1 MQYENAVGGI
11 VGAFEIAHHLLIVE
25 KVGVFK
31 GSKGFFVG
39 DIQVGDI
46 LKCGFGLLSVM
57 VCNIMLGYMQDV
69 MPDVFYFPLGGDKG
83 AVIIKIHALECVLY
97 KLSGGKL

>member
-25 KVGVFK
+25 KVGAFK
-31 GSKGFFVG
+31 VGKGFFVG

-46 LKCGFGLLSVM
+46 LECGFGLLSVM
-57 VCNIMLGYMQDV
+57 VCNIMLGYTQDV
-69 MPDVFYFPLGGDKG
+69 MPDVFYFPSV
-83 AVIIKIHALECVLY
+83 VIR
-97 KLSGGKL
+97 SGKNQDTRFGVRLL

>member
-1 MQYENAVGGI
+1 MQDENAVGGI

-25 KVGVFK
+25 KVGAFK
-31 GSKGFFVG
+31 VGKGFFVG

-46 LKCGFGLLSVM
+46 LKCGFELLSVM
-57 VCNIMLGYMQDV
+57 VCNIMLGYTQDV

-83 AVIIKIHALECVLY
+83 CLLY
-97 KLSGGKL
+97 TSPSPRDS

>member
-25 KVGVFK
+25 KVGAFK
-31 GSKGFFVG
+31 VGKGFFIG

-57 VCNIMLGYMQDV
+57 VCNIMLGYTQDV
-69 MPDVFYFPLGGDKG
+69 MPDVFYFPLSK
-83 AVIIKIHALECVLY
+83 LY
-97 KLSGGKL
+97 KNSLNP

>member
-11 VGAFEIAHHLLIVE
+11 VGAFEIAHHLFIVE

-46 LKCGFGLLSVM
+46 LECGFGLLSVM
-57 VCNIMLGYMQDV
+57 VCNIMLGYTQDV
-69 MPDVFYFPLGGDKG
+69 MPDVFNFPSV
-83 AVIIKIHALECVLY
+83 VIRER
-97 KLSGGKL
+97 